1 MLAALGFHVVHAV
14 EGFPTNA
21 SDFEVFNF
29 TTILVYPKEHNLIKR
44 HITKGLI
51 PQQNSAM
58 FNRPR
63 VLTSVAQSNR
73 LPSSVRMLKG
83 DLRKE
88 ACKKYIVERL
98 SKLPIVSCGA
108 DCYFSIQ
115 SDALM
120 LLKEGVAAPS
130 VAW

>member
-1 MLAALGFHVVHAV
+1 MKKTLENRYDVIR
-14 EGFPTNA
+14 
-21 SDFEVFNF
+21 
-29 TTILVYPKEHNLIKR
+29 TILFVVWIALC
-44 HITKGLI
+44 
-51 PQQNSAM
+51 SAM

-63 VLTSVAQSNR
+63 VLTSVAQPTR
-73 LPSSVRMLKG
+73 LPSSVKMLKG

-88 ACKKYIVERL
+88 ACKEDVLERL
-98 SKLPIVSCGA
+98 SKLLIVSCGA

-120 LLKEGVAAPS
+120 LLREGVADPS

>member
-1 MLAALGFHVVHAV
+1 MAQ
-14 EGFPTNA
+14 PT
-21 SDFEVFNF
+21 
-29 TTILVYPKEHNLIKR
+29 
-44 HITKGLI
+44 
-51 PQQNSAM
+51 
-58 FNRPR
+58 
-63 VLTSVAQSNR
+63 R

-88 ACKKYIVERL
+88 ACKKYILERL
-98 SKLPIVSCGA
+98 SKLPIGSCGE

-120 LLKEGVAAPS
+120 LLKEGVADPS